1 MRTGTRHHPSPVSPP
16 LAGAGRTI
24 FNARWGI
31 WATLLLALLG
41 GLAGLDS
48 APPLWWDEGWTLCVA
63 RSLAELGHY
72 GCLLNG
78 ERGPST
84 LSAHL
89 PVVAPIALSFALFD
103 VGIWQARLVGL
114 LLMLGALLLLARL
127 TARLYNQAIA
137 LAALLALLLLPT
149 HWQLHP
155 LYIGRQVLGEP
166 TALFFLLAGYGAFLA
181 ALRRPAIWLLPACLC
196 WAVAIM
202 AKLQILPFWGA
213 SLIGPLLVALILRQ
227 WRAGGLLALG
237 LLGGYGLAQL
247 LDAGADL
254 LLAGRR
260 LPGAPISGLTE
271 TLSLVLLGS
280 VRLEALIFLLSFG
293 LPTVLGLAYGAWRE
307 LRPLASGRRG
317 APAPLTPEATLRLV
331 LLSLVGSWVAWFGL
345 LSVGWPRYLFP
356 AMIAGAPF
364 VAALLHDLSG
374 GFAPR
379 RAGAALRE
387 AVARRQIGRSAL
399 QSLALLLLIGA
410 MALLAGRSAL
420 LYARSDHDRS
430 VVDAAALINSRLP
443 PDALIETYESELFF
457 LLDRPYHYPPP
468 QVHVA
473 LIQQKFTDP
482 SAPAGYDPL
491 AARADYLVV
500 GPFGSWTGLYNRVLA
515 AGDYVEYATV
525 GHYHIYR
532 RAAP

>member
-1 MRTGTRHHPSPVSPP
+1 MQTGTRHHPSPATPP

-24 FNARWGI
+24 FNARRGL
-31 WATLLLALLG
+31 WAALLLALLG
-41 GLAGLDS
+41 GLAGLES

-72 GCLLNG
+72 GCLING

-114 LLMLGALLLLARL
+114 LLTLGALLLLARL
-127 TARLYNQAIA
+127 TARLYSQAIA
-137 LAALLALLLLPT
+137 LAALLVLLALPT

-166 TALFFLLAGYGAFLA
+166 TALFALLAGYSAFLA
-181 ALRRPAIWLLPACLC
+181 ALRRPWAWMLPACLC

-213 SLIGPLLVALILRQ
+213 SLIGPLLLALLGRQ

-237 LLGGYGLAQL
+237 LAGGYGLAQL
-247 LDAGADL
+247 LDAGADM

-260 LPGAPISGLTE
+260 LPGAPISGLNE
-271 TLSLVLLGS
+271 TLSLVLIGS
-280 VRLEALIFLLSFG
+280 VRLDALAFLLSFG
-293 LPTVLGLAYGAWRE
+293 LPTALGLAYGAWRE
-307 LRPLASGRRG
+307 LRPLAAGLRAG
-317 APAPLTPEATLRLV
+317 AAPLTPEATLRLV

-345 LSVGWPRYLFP
+345 LSVGWPRYFFP
-356 AMIAGAPF
+356 AMIGGAPF
-364 VAALLHDLSG
+364 VGVLLHDLSG
-374 GFAPR
+374 GFALR
-379 RAGAALRE
+379 QLGADLRE
-387 AVARRQIGRSAL
+387 AARRRWGPPAIRG
-399 QSLALLLLIGA
+399 LALMLLIGA

-420 LYARSDHDRS
+420 LYARSDRDRS

-443 PDALIETYESELFF
+443 PGALVETYESELFF

-473 LIQQKFTDP
+473 LIQQQFTDP
-482 SAPAGYDPL
+482 NAPVDYDPL

-500 GPFGSWTGLYNRVLA
+500 GPFSSWTGLYNAVLA

-532 RAAP
+532 RAAR